1 MNEPNYLLRMIFG
14 GDPVESF
21 DSRGPIELTKVVP
34 FDDGGADIPD
44 FATQFFRKAELGL
57 LGGSKT
63 QPVNPA
69 AERFRQ
75 EQAVINGRFAKIYQ
89 GIAKSESDE
98 AAEIFGRK
106 SGDRLAKAAPLQL
119 FIRLSKI
126 DEEQRLVYG
135 IATAEVPD
143 RDGEICDY
151 QESKPHF
158 QAWSESVQK
167 DSQGKSKGNLREM
180 HQLSAVGTLSQIQF
194 NDTAKQI
201 EICAQITDDAAWK
214 KVKTGTYVGF
224 SVGGR
229 YSRRWQD
236 AGTNL
241 TRYAAIPAEISLV
254 DRPCVPN
261 ATISMVKADGS
272 VQEILGLVNA

>member
-1 MNEPNYLLRMIFG
+1 M
-14 GDPVESF
+14 
-21 DSRGPIELTKVVP
+21 
-34 FDDGGADIPD
+34 
-44 FATQFFRKAELGL
+44 
-57 LGGSKT
+57 
-63 QPVNPA
+63 A
-69 AERFRQ
+69 A
-75 EQAVINGRFAKIYQ
+75 IDTRFAGMYKAI
-89 GIAKSESDE
+89 GAEE
-98 AAEIFGRK
+98 AQMFARENVWRPEKK
-106 SGDRLAKAAPLQL
+106 SGDLAKNAPLQL
-119 FIRLSKI
+119 FMRLSKI

-135 IATAEVPD
+135 VATAEVPD

-167 DSQGKSKGNLREM
+167 DSQGKSKGNIREM

-194 NDTAKQI
+194 NDAVKQI

-236 AGTNL
+236 AGSSL
-241 TRYAAIPAEISLV
+241 TRYAAIPCEISLV

-261 ATISMVKADGS
+261 ATFSMVKADS
-272 VQEILGLVNA
+272 VEEILGLVNA